1 MLGAKVIP
9 KRINKFLM
17 VEQLVVNIDIISTW
31 IGEAGPFDHVPIF
44 LQVGDI
50 TPKTTCPF
58 KLNSH
63 WLKELEFKD
72 LL

>member
-1 MLGAKVIP
+1 LSAKVIP
-9 KRINKFLM
+9 KRINKLLM
-17 VEQLVVNIDIISTW
+17 VEQLAVNIDIVSTW
-31 IGEAGPFDHVPIF
+31 IGEVGPFDHVLIF

-72 LL
+72 LV